1 MAKNQHGKNS
11 TNGLNISNMKKILLV
26 VVLLC
31 VGIVNAQKEQVQK
44 TIETFF
50 EGFHAKDTIKI
61 KSTCSST
68 MILQSISEN
77 TKGNKLSD
85 EKPAAFYKSIASI
98 PADIKFEE
106 RILSYNIQVDGS
118 MAHVWTPYEFYVNGK
133 LSHKG
138 VNAFT
143 LYLDGTT
150 WKIIHLIDT
159 RRK

>member
-1 MAKNQHGKNS
+1 MVKILRS
-11 TNGLNISNMKKILLV
+11 MKKVFLV
-26 VVLLC
+26 VTLLFC
-31 VGIVNAQKEQVQK
+31 GMVQAQKEQVQK

-61 KSTCSST
+61 KSTCSDKL
-68 MILQSISEN
+68 ILQSISEN

-85 EKPAAFYKSIASI
+85 ETTTSFYKSVASI

-118 MAHVWTPYEFYVNGK
+118 MAHAWTPYEFYRNGE

-143 LYLDGTT
+143 LYLDGTS
-150 WKIIHLIDT
+150 WKIIYIIDT
-159 RRK
+159 RKK

>member
-50 EGFHAKDTIKI
+50 EGFHTKDTIKI

-143 LYLDGTT
+143 LYFEVTT